1 MTEANGIL
9 LLGRGDLTYEGRE
22 KKVKDIEYTDI
33 AETLEFFYQARV
45 VIFVDDDKMKMKILK
60 SRYKIIQ

>member
-33 AETLEFFYQARV
+33 AETLEPFYQARV